1 MQKLGENNAKKYHE
15 ILKRHIKL
23 EYMMV
28 CRESWNFNFFCHLF
42 GPAFTHC
49 VAAAGWEALDTN
61 YRGKGFMV
69 DLPLLDGCKKI
80 LMIFIKVGRT
90 IICDVLKCM

>member
-1 MQKLGENNAKKYHE
+1 
-15 ILKRHIKL
+15 
-23 EYMMV
+23 MMV
-28 CRESWNFNFFCHLF
+28 CREPWNLDFFPHLF

-61 YRGKGFMV
+61 YREKGFMV

>member
-1 MQKLGENNAKKYHE
+1 
-15 ILKRHIKL
+15 
-23 EYMMV
+23 MMV
-28 CRESWNFNFFCHLF
+28 CREEISLHLF